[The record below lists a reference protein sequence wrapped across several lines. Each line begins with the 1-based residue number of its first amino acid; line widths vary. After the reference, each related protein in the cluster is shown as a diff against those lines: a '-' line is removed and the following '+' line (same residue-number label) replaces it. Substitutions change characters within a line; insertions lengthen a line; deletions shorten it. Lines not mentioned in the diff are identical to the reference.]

1 VEAIDELYAERPE
14 GFIGAREAAAQ
25 AAREAGDAAAAK
37 EIAALRKPTVAAWLV
52 NRLAL
57 KRPDL
62 VGGLAELSGSLRTAQ
77 RELRGEKLRELARQ
91 RRELVTSL
99 VDEARRLAVEADPAL
114 AKRQLPLTDVEATLN
129 AALADQR
136 VAELVRSGRLL
147 KTAAYEGF
155 GELPEPSDEDR
166 PSRGEIREAQ
176 KAAAQAEWEAQRT
189 TDAQEHAQAALDE
202 LDERLE
208 ELRRQRKSAAE
219 ELSERRKEHTA
230 AQRVLA
236 QAQRRLSELER

>member
-1 VEAIDELYAERPE
+1 VEALDELYAEPPD
-14 GFIGAREAAAQ
+14 GFVTARDAAAQ
-25 AAREAGDAAAAK
+25 AAREAGDPARAK
-37 EIAALRKPTVAAWLV
+37 AIAGLRKPTVAAWLV

-62 VGGLAELSGSLRTAQ
+62 VNGLAELSGSLRSAQ

-91 RRELVTSL
+91 RRELVTAL
-99 VDEARRLAVEADPAL
+99 VDEARRLAVQADPAL
-114 AKRQLPLTDVEATLN
+114 AKRQLPLTEVEATLN
-129 AALADQR
+129 AALADQA
-136 VAELVRSGRLL
+136 VAEQVQSGRLL
-147 KTAAYEGF
+147 KTTAYEGF

-176 KAAAQAEWEAQRT
+176 KAAAQAEWEAQRAA
-189 TDAQEHAQAALDE
+189 DAEQDAQAALDD

-208 ELRRQRKSAAE
+208 DLRRQRKAAAE

-230 AQRVLA
+230 AQRALA
-236 QAQRRLSELER
+236 QAQRHVAELER